1 MARKSISDEQRRA
14 LRVWFRAQ
22 HPRPRQIDAVR
33 WFEERYHHRI
43 TQSTISE
50 SLSSRFAY
58 LENVPAKA
66 STSSYRQRQAQW
78 PLLEAIL
85 FEWYQ
90 FIDKQNAIITG
101 DIILRKAQQIWPQI
115 PQYRDKQPPSF
126 SLGWLAGF
134 KKRHGIKE
142 RSKHGEAASVA
153 ETAEIEM
160 RAIQTLCGE
169 YEEADIF
176 NMDETGLFWKQAPSK
191 GLSTTNRPGVKKD
204 KSRISIICC
213 TNFTGTE
220 RMPLWLIGKSQKPR
234 ALKNVNSTALG
245 FVWRANAKAWNNTML
260 MAEWLRSFYSTIDSN
275 RTVLL
280 LMDNFS
286 AHIAGVELAPP
297 PSNIRIQWLPAN
309 STSLYQPL
317 DQGIINNLKHNYKKY
332 WIDFMIEQYE
342 QQRDPQRAI
351 NLSFTVRWITRA
363 WFLKVSNDTVY
374 RCFRK
379 AKIQPQQ
386 QPISLPSEPAL
397 DLSSQWSYLQ
407 RVGNIRAEMSL
418 GDFLNPEDE
427 NMTPQEA
434 NQGVE
439 ELDLEAVIQHH
450 TGQLIQDQ
458 EEAIDEDQGEEVPPP
473 AASEALEAIQLLVRF
488 SERSE
493 SSTPEDIRYLERLER
508 SIDLI
513 LASTRRQSTLEEWIT

>member
-1 MARKSISDEQRRA
+1 
-14 LRVWFRAQ
+14 
-22 HPRPRQIDAVR
+22 
-33 WFEERYHHRI
+33 
-43 TQSTISE
+43 
-50 SLSSRFAY
+50 
-58 LENVPAKA
+58 
-66 STSSYRQRQAQW
+66 
-78 PLLEAIL
+78 
-85 FEWYQ
+85 
-90 FIDKQNAIITG
+90 
-101 DIILRKAQQIWPQI
+101 
-115 PQYRDKQPPSF
+115 
-126 SLGWLAGF
+126 
-134 KKRHGIKE
+134 
-142 RSKHGEAASVA
+142 
-153 ETAEIEM
+153 
-160 RAIQTLCGE
+160 
-169 YEEADIF
+169 
-176 NMDETGLFWKQAPSK
+176 
-191 GLSTTNRPGVKKD
+191 
-204 KSRISIICC
+204 
-213 TNFTGTE
+213 
-220 RMPLWLIGKSQKPR
+220 
-234 ALKNVNSTALG
+234 
-245 FVWRANAKAWNNTML
+245 ML